1 MMRVLGVVTARGGS
15 KGVPRKNLA
24 PLLGKPLLAYTAE
37 AALKAERLTRVIL
50 STDDDEIARTGIQYG
65 LEVPFRRPPELAE
78 DTTPSVPV
86 LQHALRE
93 AEREDAP
100 YDAVFTLQPTNPLR
114 TAEDIDGAIELLER
128 SGADSVISYT
138 DAGERHPARMKC
150 VEEDGTVVDPP
161 FAEQFEGQPRQTLP
175 RLFLREGSVYVTR
188 RSVLVDQNSLR
199 GVRSLAWIIPEERAR
214 NIDTAFD
221 LFVAEQVLKLQ
232 VERRARDV
240 DNQTARVS
248 CLRGDLNVL
257 IAESEAFSRRAAE
270 IVRAA
275 GQVRFMHATR
285 PQLLRSL
292 REIDVLWVRLGHRI
306 DAEVMNAA
314 PRLRYIL
321 SATTGL
327 NHIDLVEAERRGI
340 EAISLRGETEFL
352 RDVHATAEHTVALIL
367 AMLRRLP
374 AAALSA
380 VLGSWDRER
389 FRGEELY
396 GKTVGIVGYGRLGRM
411 VAPLLHAFGARVVAN
426 DRKSTSPAAMPL
438 DQLLWEADIVSLH
451 ASFDESLRGFFGEK
465 QFSRMRPQSWFVN
478 TSRGELVDERALIE
492 ALRSGHLS
500 GAALDV
506 VSGENDADLS
516 RHPLVLYARDHPN
529 LILTPHIGGC
539 TTESL
544 EKAEVFL
551 AEKFVRIYTEHRFE
565 SANA

>member
-15 KGVPRKNLA
+15 QRVPRKNLA

-37 AALKAERLTRVIL
+37 AALKAHRLTRVIL
-50 STDDDEIARTGIQYG
+50 STDDDEIARTGAQCG
-65 LEVPFRRPPELAE
+65 LDVPFMRPSELAE
-78 DTTPSVPV
+78 DTTPSVSV

-93 AEREDAP
+93 IEREDAP
-100 YDAVFTLQPTNPLR
+100 YDAVFALQPTNPLR

-128 SGADSVISYT
+128 SGADSVNSYT
-138 DAGERHPARMKC
+138 DVGEKHPARMKY
-150 VEEDGTVVDPP
+150 VQEDGTVVDPP
-161 FAEQFEGQPRQTLP
+161 FAEQFEGQAGRTLP
-175 RLFLREGSVYVTR
+175 RLYLREGSVYVTR
-188 RSVLVDQNSLR
+188 RSVLVDQNSLKGNR
-199 GVRSLAWIIPEERAR
+199 CLAWIIPEERAR

-221 LFVAEQVLKLQ
+221 LLVAQQLLKCEA
-232 VERRARDV
+232 ERRARDL
-240 DNQTARVS
+240 DIERARLS
-248 CLRGDLNVL
+248 HLPGNLSVL
-257 IAESEAFSRRAAE
+257 IAESKAFSHRAAE
-270 IVRAA
+270 TIRAT
-275 GQVRFMHATR
+275 GHVLFMQATR
-285 PQLLRSL
+285 NQLLRSL
-292 REIDVLWVRLGHRI
+292 RDIDVLWVRLGHRI

-340 EAISLRGETEFL
+340 EVISLRGETDFL

-367 AMLRRLP
+367 AMLRKLP
-374 AAALSA
+374 AATLSA
-380 VLGSWDRER
+380 VLGAWERER

-426 DRKSTSPAAMPL
+426 DRKSTLPAAVPL

-451 ASFDESLRGFFGEK
+451 VSFDESLRGFFGRK
-465 QFSRMRPQSWFVN
+465 QFTRMRPHSWFVN
-478 TSRGELVDERALIE
+478 TSRGELVDEDALIE
-492 ALRSGHLS
+492 ALRSGHLA

-506 VSGENDADLS
+506 VSGENNADLS
-516 RHPLVLYARDHPN
+516 THPLVLYAREHPN

-544 EKAEVFL
+544 EKAELFL
-551 AEKFVRIYTEHRFE
+551 AEKFVRIHTEHRFE

>member
-1 MMRVLGVVTARGGS
+1 MRVLGVVTARGGS

-37 AALKAERLTRVIL
+37 AALKARRLTRVIL
-50 STDDDEIARTGIQYG
+50 STDDDEIARTGIQCG
-65 LEVPFRRPPELAE
+65 LDVPFLRPSELAV
-78 DTTPSVPV
+78 DATPSVPV

-93 AEREDAP
+93 VEREDPP

-138 DAGERHPARMKC
+138 DTGERHPARMKC
-150 VEEDGTVVDPP
+150 VQEDGTVVDPP

-175 RLFLREGSVYVTR
+175 RMFLREGSVYVTR
-188 RSVLVDQNSLR
+188 RSVLVDQNSLK
-199 GVRSLAWIIPEERAR
+199 GVRCLAWIIPEERAR
-214 NIDTAFD
+214 NIDTDFD
-221 LFVAEQVLKLQ
+221 LFVAEQLLKLQ
-232 VERRARDV
+232 VERCDV
-240 DNQTARVS
+240 HNQPARVS
-248 CLRGDLNVL
+248 CLPGDLNVL

-270 IVRAA
+270 IVGAA
-275 GQVRFMHATR
+275 GHVQLMHATR
-285 PQLLRSL
+285 SQLLRAL

-306 DAEVMNAA
+306 DAEVMNTA

-340 EAISLRGETEFL
+340 EVISLRGETEFL
-352 RDVHATAEHTVALIL
+352 RGVHATAEHTVALIL
-367 AMLRRLP
+367 AMLRKLP

-380 VLGSWDRER
+380 VLGAWDRER
-389 FRGEELY
+389 FRGEELC

-426 DRKSTSPAAMPL
+426 DRKTTSPTALPL
-438 DQLLWEADIVSLH
+438 DQLLWQADIVTLH
-451 ASFDESLRGFFGEK
+451 VWFDESLRGFFGRK
-465 QFSRMRPQSWFVN
+465 QFSQMRPRSWFVN
-478 TSRGELVDERALIE
+478 TSRGELVDEEALID

-516 RHPLVLYARDHPN
+516 RHPLVLYAREHPN

-551 AEKFVRIYTEHRFE
+551 AEKFVRIHSEDQFE